1 MIEQNQRNTIKSV
14 QADTGTIYLT
24 FKVSRE
30 SFSIL
35 RQERDERNLLLKY
48 CVVFFSRVILFMIP
62 PTTNH
67 HHQLLTT

>member
-14 QADTGTIYLT
+14 QADTETIYLT

-35 RQERDERNLLLKY
+35 RQEREERNLLLKY
-48 CVVFFSRVILFMIP
+48 CVVFCRVILFKHKLNQIRP
-62 PTTNH
+62 
-67 HHQLLTT
+67 QDLFLS